1 MAQLGASNMQKGE
14 LLEALSVLPLKRLP
28 CLMVLRKLALKEDD
42 CSHKGPQRRHDQRQV
57 LQNSPPPLGTPAL
70 VPPPL

>member
-1 MAQLGASNMQKGE
+1 MAQLGAPNLQKGE

-42 CSHKGPQRRHDQRQV
+42 CSHKALNVGTTRGKCCGILRLRLGH
-57 LQNSPPPLGTPAL
+57 PL
-70 VPPPL
+70 